1 MAQVA
6 RKGCAVVRIH
16 RDQKE
21 KRKAQKKEWELAGTK
36 LGDIMGI
43 KKEEEKVTLTYI
55 TRESDIHWFVGKK
68 LGRKICPLQTKRIF
82 QS

>member
-6 RKGCAVVRIH
+6 RKGSAVVRIH

-36 LGDIMGI
+36 IGEIMGV
-43 KKEEEKVTLTYI
+43 KKEEEKV
-55 TRESDIHWFVGKK
+55 SIHIDLQYCKVKFRALKK
-68 LGRKICPLQTKRIF
+68 KVEALKL
-82 QS
+82 

>member
-36 LGDIMGI
+36 IGEIMGV
-43 KKEEEKVTLTYI
+43 KKEEEKVSIYVDLQYCKVKY
-55 TRESDIHWFVGKK
+55 TR
-68 LGRKICPLQTKRIF
+68 
-82 QS
+82 